1 MYVYINFTL
10 ANIFPFGFT
19 ELYHITI
26 YKTLFD
32 CKNVARLYKKMN
44 TK

>member
-1 MYVYINFTL
+1 MYVYINFTH
-10 ANIFPFGFT
+10 IFPFGFT

-32 CKNVARLYKKMN
+32 CKNVDRLYKKMN